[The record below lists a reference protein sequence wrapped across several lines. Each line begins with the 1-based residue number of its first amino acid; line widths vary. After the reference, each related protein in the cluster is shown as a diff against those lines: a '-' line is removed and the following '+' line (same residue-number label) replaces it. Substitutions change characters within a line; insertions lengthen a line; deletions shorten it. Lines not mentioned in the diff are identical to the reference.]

1 MVDEVLQPL
10 TQVRNPRVVDGLH
23 ARERLLCVVKGDAV
37 ENCLRVLG
45 HGYTILKQKGGAP
58 MAVLAA
64 TAVPAKQRPLIGVDP
79 TTCLAT
85 QIAGS
90 DHFLEQRA
98 WTVLA
103 VVVFSDVDVHDG
115 EADI

>member
-1 MVDEVLQPL
+1 LQPL

-23 ARERLLCVVKGDAV
+23 AREGLLCVVKGDAV

-64 TAVPAKQRPLIGVDP
+64 PAAPAKQRPLIGVDP

-85 QIAGS
+85 
-90 DHFLEQRA
+90 
-98 WTVLA
+98 
-103 VVVFSDVDVHDG
+103 
-115 EADI
+115 